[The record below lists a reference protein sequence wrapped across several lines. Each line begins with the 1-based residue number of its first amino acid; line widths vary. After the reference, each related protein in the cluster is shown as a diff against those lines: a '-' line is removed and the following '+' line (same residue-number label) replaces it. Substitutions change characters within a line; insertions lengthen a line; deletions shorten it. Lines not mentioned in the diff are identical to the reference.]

1 MAVLPFP
8 LPPPADRTYP
18 PVAVIVPIYNGAA
31 DLPDLVERL
40 LAQTYPAKQ
49 VTYIL
54 VDNGSTDA
62 TPALL
67 QQAAATAAEAGIALR
82 PLPYSAIQ
90 SSYAARNAGIRAALA
105 LAPAPPVLAF
115 TDADCYPEPG
125 WLEALVQPFAQPE
138 VGLVAGEIRALP
150 GTTWLEHY
158 ADRQDT
164 LSQQHTLGHRFAP
177 YGQTA
182 NLAVRVA
189 CLPASGLFR
198 PHLTTGGDADL
209 CWRIL
214 DSGPWQIGV
223 APEAVLSHRHRQTLA
238 ELRSQWHRYGCSNRY
253 LHELHGIP
261 LTRALTAKE
270 VRYRLLRWVAKELP
284 QGLWGTLRGN
294 PWHDLATTPLDLWC
308 SHARS
313 QGQQHSVLPAAAQT
327 IDPFP
332 TEAAIADP
340 APTDPPSADSAACS

>member
-8 LPPPADRTYP
+8 LPPPANRTYP
-18 PVAVIVPIYNGAA
+18 SVAVIVPIYNGAA
-31 DLPDLVERL
+31 DLPDLVNRL
-40 LAQTYPAKQ
+40 LAQTYPVQQ

-54 VDNGSTDA
+54 VDNGSQDA

-67 QQAAATAAEAGIALR
+67 QDAATTAAQARITLH

-105 LAPAPPVLAF
+105 RTPAPTVLAF

-125 WLEALVQPFAQPE
+125 WLEALVQPFAQPD

-164 LSQQHTLGHRFAP
+164 LSQQHTLAHKFAP

-182 NLAVRVA
+182 NLAVRVT

-214 DSGPWQIGV
+214 ASGPWQIRF
-223 APEAVLSHRHRQTLA
+223 APDAVLSHRHRQTLA
-238 ELRSQWHRYGCSNRY
+238 DLRSQWHRYGCSNRY
-253 LHELHGIP
+253 LHALHGIP

-270 VRYRLLRWVAKELP
+270 VRYRLLRWLAKEVP
-284 QGLWGTLRGN
+284 QGLWGSLRGH
-294 PWHDLATTPLDLWC
+294 PWYELATTPLDLWC
-308 SHARS
+308 THARS
-313 QGQQHSVLPAAAQT
+313 QGQRDSVLPAAAQT

-332 TEAAIADP
+332 AEAKN
-340 APTDPPSADSAACS
+340 TDPPSTPSAPYL